1 MSKLN
6 KKTLISHGCIIA
18 AMIIACCFNIQFIF
32 LWNLGYAVFFMGY
45 LIVRWTR
52 DLRPQFLKVLAIIL
66 LMIGSAPWVSLMCLP
81 SWFLCVV
88 YSINNPEYGIDLP
101 SYNGRGVEIHHASFY
116 RDYNSYFY
124 EGEIDEDS
132 LKKAA
137 ILQGWQFQ
145 EITKPINIYD
155 TAGTRIKKHLDN
167 SYQHNGVVVENGLV
181 YNGYAEGSDCGEFVV
196 YDSRKHRLYFLST
209 LR

>member
-6 KKTLISHGCIIA
+6 KKTLIIHGCIIA

-101 SYNGRGVEIHHASFY
+101 SYNGRGVEIHYCQS
-116 RDYNSYFY
+116 
-124 EGEIDEDS
+124 
-132 LKKAA
+132 
-137 ILQGWQFQ
+137 
-145 EITKPINIYD
+145 P
-155 TAGTRIKKHLDN
+155 AGI
-167 SYQHNGVVVENGLV
+167 S
-181 YNGYAEGSDCGEFVV
+181 GYYIF
-196 YDSRKHRLYFLST
+196 T
-209 LR
+209 